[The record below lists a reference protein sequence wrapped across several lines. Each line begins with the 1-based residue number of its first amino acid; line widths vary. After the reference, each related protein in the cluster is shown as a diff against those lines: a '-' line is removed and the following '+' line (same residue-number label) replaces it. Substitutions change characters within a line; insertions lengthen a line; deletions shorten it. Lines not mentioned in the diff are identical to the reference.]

1 MKIRTLEIH
10 NIASIED
17 ATIDFDQ
24 NPLNDTDLF
33 LITGTTGSGKTTIL
47 DAICLALYNTTP
59 RIEKGSGGKENA
71 NRDNLTGKDPRNIM
85 RSNTGFAYVK
95 LLFTGNDGR
104 DYLAEWSVQRGARKD
119 PEQNMNNTVWS
130 VTEMASGTRKEGDK
144 RDAYTEVGEAIYA
157 AVGLDFNQFC
167 RTTMLAQGEFTEFL
181 KSDEEAKA
189 AILEKISGS
198 GVYRKIGKEIYNQY
212 LEAKRRFDE
221 ERRLHEAI
229 EVLDPQ
235 VRQSKLDKIAKLGE
249 ELDTQ
254 QKQLDK
260 ILKMID
266 WLNEM
271 ETAANNVARR
281 KAELE
286 AAEETVCTKEF
297 MQKQTLVNEWTET
310 AETRESYRSALAELI
325 KKQAAEAELRKL
337 EKEFGRA
344 LSGEAYMLAE
354 MLRLEEQKH
363 TAEALIGSEK
373 ANAHAYKNEQ
383 TISGNIKNMTDR
395 QTDAQNA
402 QKNLDDCVNTKRP
415 EAEGKAS
422 LSAKNADALKAMVD
436 ETKTSLDEVSK
447 TLADLDLA
455 GLRAKKDLMSNIQ
468 LAKIN
473 IEAGQTKVAKA
484 AKSVE
489 ALKATLPDMHK
500 AAEHENQE
508 LERMRD
514 EHDRRCQSMEKLT
527 LKMRSMLHEKLG
539 SEDNFCPVCGQIVTS
554 IKADEIFAEE
564 YAKIKEEYEAQQ
576 KLAKEADRNLSNLTG
591 TIASEEK
598 VLKGLKDE
606 LDVLL
611 KELNDVQAD
620 EGLKSCSLEEIAA
633 MMNAVTGKIAEGE
646 KVEAEAGKLQNKYT
660 GLLKDY
666 NEAQTKALEDNNA
679 LSLIDQDIK
688 RLQDTISADIE
699 SATAFRE
706 KVSNSLEGTSAWEND
721 WNHNPEGFV
730 TELRM
735 KAGRYADAETSL
747 SAAQGSLAGIS
758 PIIDGVERIKESIA
772 ACMPEWKAEN
782 VVAMNIPQIQ
792 DVWVKLGSNVQVQT
806 QALKAAS
813 ESYEA
818 QIRLVDE
825 FLAANDKYSIE
836 KFDTLNRL
844 SPAAKAIID
853 KEIVELLGK
862 KATAKAQYDTA
873 IEQHSEL
880 SGRKPEGITDETTVA
895 LLTTQ
900 KEAVAEVR
908 DKMSEE
914 KGMLMQEIA
923 ADDIALAKKDDTTL
937 LDKLAAEHDRWKSFS
952 SRYGDKE
959 GDTLNKIAQSFVLG
973 SLLKT
978 ANHHLRSM
986 DPRYKLLVNPGTLNL
1001 KLEDQKNCY
1010 ATRSVNSISGGES
1023 FLVSLALAL
1032 ALADFGQHLGVSTL
1046 FIDEGF
1052 GTLSGE
1058 KLQDALNTL
1067 KAIHSD
1073 AGRQVGIISHREEIR
1088 ENIPVQIMVN
1098 TVPGTSSS
1106 RIKVVG

>member
-1 MKIRTLEIH
+1 MKIRRLELH
-10 NIASIED
+10 NIASLED

-24 NPLNDTDLF
+24 NPLSDTDLF
-33 LITGTTGSGKTTIL
+33 LITGTTGAGKTTIL

-59 RIEKGSGGKENA
+59 RIEKGSGAKENA

-271 ETAANNVARR
+271 ETAANNVTRR

-286 AAEETVCTKEF
+286 AAEKTVSTEEF

-402 QKNLDDCVNTKRP
+402 QKDLDDCVNTKRP

-422 LSAKNADALKAMVD
+422 LSAKKADALKAMVE
-436 ETKTSLDEVSK
+436 ETKTSLDKVTK
-447 TLADLDLA
+447 NLADLDLA
-455 GLRAKKDLMSNIQ
+455 GLRAEKSLMSDIH
-468 LAKIN
+468 LAKSN
-473 IEAGQTKVAKA
+473 IETAQKKVAKA
-484 AKSVE
+484 AESVE
-489 ALKATLPDMHK
+489 ALMATLPDMHK

-508 LERMRD
+508 LERVRE

-576 KLAKEADRNLSNLTG
+576 KLAKEADRNLANLTS

-598 VLKGLKDE
+598 VLNGLKDE
-606 LDVLL
+606 LDALL

-633 MMNAVTGKIAEGE
+633 MMEAITEKIDEGE
-646 KVEAEAGKLQNKYT
+646 TVEAEAGKLQNKYT

-1098 TVPGTSSS
+1098 TIPGTSSS

>member
-119 PEQNMNNTVWS
+119 PEQNMNNAVWS

-260 ILKMID
+260 IVKMID

-271 ETAANNVARR
+271 ETAANNVTRR

-286 AAEETVCTKEF
+286 AAEKTVSTEEF

-310 AETRESYRSALAELI
+310 AETRESYRSALAELT
-325 KKQAAEAELRKL
+325 KKQAAEAELKKL
-337 EKEFGRA
+337 ENEFGRA

-354 MLRLEEQKH
+354 RLRLEEQKNA
-363 TAEALIGSEK
+363 AEALIGSEK

-383 TISGNIKNMTDR
+383 AISGNIKNMTDR
-395 QTDAQNA
+395 QTDIQNA

-447 TLADLDLA
+447 TLADLNLA
-455 GLRAKKDLMSNIQ
+455 GLRAEKDLMSNIQ
-468 LAKIN
+468 LAKSN
-473 IEAGQTKVAKA
+473 IEGAQTKVAKA
-484 AKSVE
+484 AESVE
-489 ALKATLPDMHK
+489 ALKATLPDIYK

-508 LERMRD
+508 LERVRD

-564 YAKIKEEYEAQQ
+564 YAQIKEEYEAQQ
-576 KLAKEADRNLSNLTG
+576 KLAKEADRNLANLTS

-598 VLKGLKDE
+598 VLNGLKDE
-606 LDVLL
+606 LDALL

-633 MMNAVTGKIAEGE
+633 MMEAITEKIDEGE
-646 KVEAEAGKLQNKYT
+646 TVEAEAGKLQNKYT

-679 LSLIDQDIK
+679 LSLINQDIK

-699 SATAFRE
+699 SAAGFRE
-706 KVSNSLEGTSAWEND
+706 KVSNFLEGTSAWEND

-758 PIIDGVERIKESIA
+758 PIIDGVERIKKSIA
-772 ACMPEWKAEN
+772 ACMPEWKTEN

-836 KFDTLNRL
+836 KFDILNRL

-908 DKMSEE
+908 DKTSEE

-1010 ATRSVNSISGGES
+1010 AT
-1023 FLVSLALAL
+1023 
-1032 ALADFGQHLGVSTL
+1032 FGQ
-1046 FIDEGF
+1046 
-1052 GTLSGE
+1052 
-1058 KLQDALNTL
+1058 N
-1067 KAIHSD
+1067 
-1073 AGRQVGIISHREEIR
+1073 AGSAAAVA
-1088 ENIPVQIMVN
+1088 
-1098 TVPGTSSS
+1098 
-1106 RIKVVG
+1106 

>member
-71 NRDNLTGKDPRNIM
+71 NRDNMTGKDPRNIM

-271 ETAANNVARR
+271 ETAANNVTRR

-402 QKNLDDCVNTKRP
+402 QKDLDDCVNTKRP

-422 LSAKNADALKAMVD
+422 LSAKKADALKAMVE
-436 ETKTSLDEVSK
+436 ETKTSLDKVTK
-447 TLADLDLA
+447 NLADLDLA
-455 GLRAKKDLMSNIQ
+455 GLRAEKSLMSDIH
-468 LAKIN
+468 LAKSN
-473 IEAGQTKVAKA
+473 IETAQKKVAKA
-484 AKSVE
+484 AESVE
-489 ALKATLPDMHK
+489 ALMATLPDMHK

-508 LERMRD
+508 LERVRE

-576 KLAKEADRNLSNLTG
+576 KLAKEADRNLANLTS

-598 VLKGLKDE
+598 VLNGLKDE
-606 LDVLL
+606 LDALL

-633 MMNAVTGKIAEGE
+633 MMEAITEKIDEGE

-908 DKMSEE
+908 DKTSEE

-1098 TVPGTSSS
+1098 TIPGTSSS

>member
-1 MKIRTLEIH
+1 MKIRRLELH
-10 NIASIED
+10 NIASLED

-24 NPLNDTDLF
+24 NPLSDTDLF
-33 LITGTTGSGKTTIL
+33 LITGTTGAGKTTIL

-119 PEQNMNNTVWS
+119 PEQNMNNAVWS

-181 KSDEEAKA
+181 KSDEETKA

-235 VRQSKLDKIAKLGE
+235 VRQSKLEKIAKLGE

-260 ILKMID
+260 IVKMID

-271 ETAANNVARR
+271 ETAANNVTRR

-286 AAEETVCTKEF
+286 AAEKTVSTEEF

-310 AETRESYRSALAELI
+310 AETRESYRSALAELT
-325 KKQAAEAELRKL
+325 KKQAAEAELKKL
-337 EKEFGRA
+337 ENEFGRA

-354 MLRLEEQKH
+354 RLRLEEQKNA
-363 TAEALIGSEK
+363 AEALIGSEK

-383 TISGNIKNMTDR
+383 AISGNIKNMTDR
-395 QTDAQNA
+395 QTDIQNA

-455 GLRAKKDLMSNIQ
+455 RLRAEKGLMSNIQ

-484 AKSVE
+484 AESVE

-576 KLAKEADRNLSNLTG
+576 KLAKEADRNLANLTS

-598 VLKGLKDE
+598 VLNGLKDE
-606 LDVLL
+606 LDALL

-633 MMNAVTGKIAEGE
+633 MMEAVTEKINKGE
-646 KVEAEAGKLQNKYT
+646 KVEDEAGKLQNKYT
-660 GLLKDY
+660 RLLKDY

-699 SATAFRE
+699 STAAFRE
-706 KVSNSLEGTSAWEND
+706 KVSNFLEGTSAWEND

-735 KAGRYADAETSL
+735 KASRYADAETSL
-747 SAAQGSLAGIS
+747 SAAQSSLAGIS

-908 DKMSEE
+908 DKTSEE

-1023 FLVSLALAL
+1023 FLGSLALAL

-1106 RIKVVG
+1106 KIKVVG